1 MTILLIIL
9 DTNVL
14 FSLGSHFLWQDFL
27 SLSCLFRLCLSCKFF
42 FNLVNFMLHDVME
55 LKLNEDVLNSI
66 SVYSYFYFSKYE
78 YTIL

>member
-1 MTILLIIL
+1 
-9 DTNVL
+9 
-14 FSLGSHFLWQDFL
+14 
-27 SLSCLFRLCLSCKFF
+27 
-42 FNLVNFMLHDVME
+42 MLHDVME